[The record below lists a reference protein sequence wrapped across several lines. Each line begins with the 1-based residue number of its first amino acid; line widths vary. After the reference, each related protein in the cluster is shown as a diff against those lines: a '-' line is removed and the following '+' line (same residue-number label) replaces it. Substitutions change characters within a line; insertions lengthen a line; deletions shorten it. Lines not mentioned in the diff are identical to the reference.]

1 MIGLSILGLISI
13 YVSLRYLMEVY
24 FIENDENE

>member
-1 MIGLSILGLISI
+1 MIALSILGLIGI
-13 YVSLRYLMEVY
+13 YVSLIYLMEVY

>member
-1 MIGLSILGLISI
+1 MIALSIVGLVGILI
-13 YVSLRYLMEVY
+13 SLRYLMEVY